1 MNRYFT
7 YFMLLGSIATLAF
20 YGMQDAVGVM
30 YKSPL
35 EQQNFGSFFLMMAVI
50 VVVIG
55 MFFQWVIP
63 LKRPLIKIDIY
74 GPALVML
81 LAIGAGHL
89 YSHNLKTDE
98 FLYYFILTH
107 LITMYAALATGRQLI
122 TLMKAGVLNVHGAT
136 ICIIGVVLG
145 AAIIYSARFLI
156 SEQFFFV
163 GIWNIYLALLLANLA
178 ILWSGNLFNFNQV
191 SRPA

>member
-20 YGMQDAVGVM
+20 YGMRDAIGVM
-30 YKSPL
+30 YTSPL
-35 EQQNFGSFFLMMAVI
+35 EQQNFGSFFLMMSMI

-55 MFFQWVIP
+55 MFFQWVVP
-63 LKRPLIKIDIY
+63 LRRSMIKVDIY
-74 GPALVML
+74 GPGLVML
-81 LAIGAGHL
+81 SAIAVGHI

-107 LITMYAALATGRQLI
+107 LITMYATLAAGRQLVA
-122 TLMKAGVLNVHGAT
+122 LMKAGVINAHGLA
-136 ICIIGVVLG
+136 ICIIGLVLG
-145 AAIIYSARFLI
+145 AAIIYSAHFWI
-156 SEQFFFV
+156 SEQYFFV

-178 ILWSGNLFNFNQV
+178 VFWSGNLFNTDLL
-191 SRPA
+191 SRQA